1 MLIVAVTQGMYI
13 KRNIREVLVMKK
25 ILCVV
30 SILVIAM
37 ITVACGNS
45 SGDKNDPKSHI
56 NNNITQNVE
65 DEGTTFE
72 FRGMQFSVP
81 GNDWRHDG
89 TQSGDPIIIMYSDNT
104 VGGFN
109 IIGFSKPESNYHFF
123 QQSYE
128 SGKKVE
134 TQFDE
139 STGTKGI
146 SSDVLREEIDGHII
160 YTVNSAV
167 EEKDENGL
175 TTYDFI
181 ASVMLGENNYC
192 DIFFFIKAENAEMY
206 DAIKDGIIRSIKFIE

>member
-1 MLIVAVTQGMYI
+1 
-13 KRNIREVLVMKK
+13 MKK

-45 SGDKNDPKSHI
+45 SGDINDPKSHI
-56 NNNITQNVE
+56 NNNITQNAE

-89 TQSGDPIIIMYSDNT
+89 TQNGDPIIIMYSNNN

-109 IIGFSKPESNYHFF
+109 IIGFTKPESNYHFF

-128 SGKKVE
+128 NGEKVE
-134 TQFDE
+134 TQFAE
-139 STGTKGI
+139 GTGTQGI
-146 SSDVLREEIDGHII
+146 SSDVSCEEIDGHII
-160 YTVNSAV
+160 YTVDSAV
-167 EEKDENGL
+167 EEKDENGIA
-175 TTYDFI
+175 TYDFI
-181 ASVMLGENNYC
+181 VSTMLGENNYC
-192 DIFFFIKAENAEMY
+192 DIFFFIKAENADVY
-206 DAIKDGIIRSIKFIE
+206 NTIKDEIISSITFNE